1 MREKDEKSIRNPRFL
16 SLFII
21 TIQLP
26 QVEYLIDIQVLSSFC
41 VDRKKKQER
50 TANTLPL
57 SFAQPTPRHLSWQ
70 TCEAVLIMTSSF
82 RIGLNLRNLN
92 NHYYSKISTNLCICF
107 HDIRYLTE
115 IIELLQAE
123 VEIAMKDLQ
132 V

>member
-1 MREKDEKSIRNPRFL
+1 MREKDGKSIRNPRFL
-16 SLFII
+16 RSHKERG
-21 TIQLP
+21 TER
-26 QVEYLIDIQVLSSFC
+26 VASFL
-41 VDRKKKQER
+41 V
-50 TANTLPL
+50 
-57 SFAQPTPRHLSWQ
+57 H
-70 TCEAVLIMTSSF
+70 
-82 RIGLNLRNLN
+82 